1 MDRRSM
7 SRKEWNELMQSF
19 TILNGAYQLVATLH
33 RNDERL
39 IIEVKALGETRSSD
53 RAVSIGA
60 YHKTLCSLGM
70 ILPVGFKYDITCFT
84 SLGLFPALS
93 HSLGMARMNKADA
106 LLYVV
111 VFGQNWQSEEIAIPF
126 KPK

>member
-1 MDRRSM
+1 
-7 SRKEWNELMQSF
+7 
-19 TILNGAYQLVATLH
+19 
-33 RNDERL
+33 
-39 IIEVKALGETRSSD
+39 
-53 RAVSIGA
+53 
-60 YHKTLCSLGM
+60 
-70 ILPVGFKYDITCFT
+70 
-84 SLGLFPALS
+84 LS